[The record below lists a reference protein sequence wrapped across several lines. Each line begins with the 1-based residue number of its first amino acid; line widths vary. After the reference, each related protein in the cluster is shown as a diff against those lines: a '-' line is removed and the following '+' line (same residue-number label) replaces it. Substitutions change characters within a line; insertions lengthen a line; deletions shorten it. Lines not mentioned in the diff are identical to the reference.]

1 VNYLLD
7 THVVLWLAVNSE
19 KLSEAAKAAI
29 FDAASEKYV
38 SIVSAWEVAIKL
50 SVQKLQ
56 LEGGA
61 AEFFHIVESNGFW
74 LLPLTQ
80 AEIERVETLPW
91 RHRDPFDRLL
101 VATAQTRGMTLI
113 TADENIPKYDV
124 SHVRAG

>member
-1 VNYLLD
+1 MNFLLD

-19 KLSEAAKAAI
+19 KLSEAARVAI
-29 FDAASEKYV
+29 FDAASKKYV

-56 LEGGA
+56 LEGGV
-61 AEFFHIVESNGFW
+61 AEFFRIVESNGFG

-101 VATAQTRGMTLI
+101 VATAQTHGMTLI

-124 SHVRAG
+124 SHILAS